1 MIGDAATWGSAA
13 LTRPYRPT
21 RRRYDGSA
29 SLGSLDVTGVGLGR
43 PAAIS
48 RGALGRRLHRLSIR
62 SRVLVLAG
70 ILLAMLIGTDLFA
83 GRALQRAETARGQQ
97 RRAGA
102 ALADNHEVRSAYA
115 DLRHRRAADAGEAGG
130 TVDPTIDPI
139 ATMARIMASL
149 DRLAEFDSAGAATLR
164 SQILAY
170 DDAAKLAQPSAT
182 SAAQERRRQVGKQL
196 DLLDGVLTK
205 AEGDA
210 RAALDRELEI
220 SAVHGLALGGIV
232 IGLIVT
238 TMILRSILGSLREVT
253 QALDD
258 LEHGHLE
265 TLLPQLGRGDLGA
278 IGRAVTRLRDL
289 QRERALAAD
298 ETARQERIRAEAIA
312 TLEIGFCLFGV
323 EDELLICN
331 PTFVKLHPGVE
342 TMIKPGLRFPEL
354 LRRSI
359 AVGLIDLAGM
369 TEESWIEQRIAR
381 RSMSS
386 GSTEMRLGDRWISIT
401 ERRTVDNVMVQVY
414 ADITTAKQRE
424 AELERARTD
433 AEDGNRI
440 KSEFMANMS
449 HELRTPLNAIIG
461 YSQMLQEDAA
471 DAGDASAAA
480 DLAKIESAGNHLLG
494 LINDVLDLSKIEA
507 GRMQANIETFDVAL
521 LAEDVRLMVKPLA
534 AANGNT
540 LTVTLEPGLGRIN
553 SDVTRLRQCLLNLL
567 GNACKFTSAGRVA
580 LDVRRSGAHLVFSV
594 SDTGIGMTPA
604 QSARLFEAFYQADS
618 STTRKYGGTGLG
630 LSITRGFAR
639 MLGGDVTVQSRTGEG
654 TVFTITLPLEPT
666 GQTQDDD
673 AEGAAPTVLAAGNDA
688 PAWAASPVMRGG

>member
-1 MIGDAATWGSAA
+1 M
-13 LTRPYRPT
+13 
-21 RRRYDGSA
+21 
-29 SLGSLDVTGVGLGR
+29 GR

-48 RGALGRRLHRLSIR
+48 RRVLGRRLHRLSIR

-70 ILLAMLIGTDLFA
+70 VLLAMLIGTDLFA

-115 DLRHRRAADAGEAGG
+115 DLRHRRAADAGEAGV
-130 TVDPTIDPI
+130 TADPTIDPI
-139 ATMARIMASL
+139 ATMARIMAAL

-170 DDAAKLAQPSAT
+170 DDAAKLAQPST
-182 SAAQERRRQVGKQL
+182 MSVAQERRRQVGKQL

-205 AEGDA
+205 AECNA
-210 RAALDRELEI
+210 RVALDRELEI
-220 SAVHGLALGGIV
+220 SAVHGLALGTIV

-238 TMILRSILGSLREVT
+238 AMILRSILGSLREVT

-265 TLLPQLGRGDLGA
+265 TLLPQIGRGDLGA

-323 EDELLICN
+323 KDELLICN
-331 PTFVKLHPGVE
+331 PTFVKLHPGME

-359 AVGLIDLAGM
+359 AAGLIDLAGM
-369 TEESWIEQRIAR
+369 TEESWIEQRMAR

-401 ERRTVDNVMVQVY
+401 ERRTVDNIMVEVY
-414 ADITTAKQRE
+414 ADITAAKQRE
-424 AELERARTD
+424 AELERARAD

-449 HELRTPLNAIIG
+449 HELRTPLNAVIG
-461 YSQMLQEDAA
+461 YSQMLQEDAV

-507 GRMQANIETFDVAL
+507 GRMQAHIETFDVAA
-521 LAEDVRLMVKPLA
+521 LAEDVRLMVEPLA

-540 LTVTLEPGLGRIN
+540 LTVTLEPGLGRID

-618 STTRKYGGTGLG
+618 STTRKHGGTGLG

-639 MLGGDVTVQSRTGEG
+639 MLGGDVTVQSRAGEG
-654 TVFTITLPLEPT
+654 TVFTMTLPLEPT
-666 GQTQDDD
+666 GQTQCDDT
-673 AEGAAPTVLAAGNDA
+673 EGAAPTVLAAGNDA
-688 PAWAASPVMRGG
+688 TAWVASPVMRGG

>member
-1 MIGDAATWGSAA
+1 MTDRASSAFLNAIGA
-13 LTRPYRPT
+13 
-21 RRRYDGSA
+21 
-29 SLGSLDVTGVGLGR
+29 GLGR
-43 PAAIS
+43 PAVGV
-48 RGALGRRLHRLSIR
+48 RLALGCRLSRLSIR

-70 ILLAMLIGTDLFA
+70 VLLAMLIGTDLFA
-83 GRALQRAETARGQQ
+83 GRALQRAETAREQQ

-115 DLRHRRAADAGEAGG
+115 DLRHRLAADAGEAGV
-130 TVDPTIDPI
+130 TADPTIDPV
-139 ATMARIMASL
+139 ATMARIMAAV
-149 DRLAEFDSAGAATLR
+149 DRLAGFDGAGAAMLR

-170 DDAAKLAQPSAT
+170 DAAAKLAQPSAM
-182 SAAQERRRQVGKQL
+182 SEAQEHRRQVGRQL

-210 RAALDRELEI
+210 RVTLDRELEI
-220 SAVHGLALGGIV
+220 SAVHGLAIGATV

-238 TMILRSILGSLREVT
+238 ALTLHSILGSLRKVT

-265 TLLPQLGRGDLGA
+265 TSLPQLGDGDLAA

-289 QRERALAAD
+289 QRERALAAT
-298 ETARQERIRAEAIA
+298 ETARKDRVQAEAIA

-323 EDELLICN
+323 RDELLICN
-331 PTFVKLHPGVE
+331 PAFVKLHPGLE
-342 TMIKPGLRFPEL
+342 TMIRPGLRFRES

-359 AVGLIDLAGM
+359 AAGLIDLADM
-369 TEESWIEQRIAR
+369 TEESWIEQRMAR
-381 RSMSS
+381 RSKSS

-401 ERRTVDNVMVQVY
+401 ERRTVDNIMVELY
-414 ADITTAKQRE
+414 ADITAAKQRE
-424 AELERARTD
+424 AELERARAD

-471 DAGDASAAA
+471 DAGDAPAVA

-507 GRMQANIETFDVAL
+507 GRMQAHIESLDVAA
-521 LAEDVRLMVKPLA
+521 LAEDVRLMVEPLA
-534 AANGNT
+534 VGNGNT
-540 LTVTLEPGLGRIN
+540 LTVTLETELGRID

-580 LDVRRSGAHLVFSV
+580 LDVRRSGAQLVFSV
-594 SDTGIGMTPA
+594 SDTGIGMTPM
-604 QSARLFEAFYQADS
+604 QSARLFETFYQADS
-618 STTRKYGGTGLG
+618 STTRKHGGTGLG

-639 MLGGDVTVQSRTGEG
+639 MLGGDVTVQSRAGVG
-654 TVFTITLPLEPT
+654 SVFTMTLPLEPT
-666 GQTQDDD
+666 GQMPGDVAWD
-673 AEGAAPTVLAAGNDA
+673 AAPTPHGAGDDAAPLAT
-688 PAWAASPVMRGG
+688 SPEMRQS

>member
-1 MIGDAATWGSAA
+1 M
-13 LTRPYRPT
+13 
-21 RRRYDGSA
+21 
-29 SLGSLDVTGVGLGR
+29 TGVGLCR
-43 PAAIS
+43 PAAS
-48 RGALGRRLHRLSIR
+48 PRLGLGRRLHRLSIR

-70 ILLAMLIGTDLFA
+70 VLLAMLIGTDLFA

-97 RRAGA
+97 RQAGA

-115 DLRHRRAADAGEAGG
+115 DLRHRRAADAGEAGV
-130 TVDPTIDPI
+130 TADPTIDPT
-139 ATMARIMASL
+139 ATMARIMAAL
-149 DRLAEFDSAGAATLR
+149 DRLAGFDSTGAATLR

-170 DDAAKLAQPSAT
+170 DDAAKLAQPSAM
-182 SAAQERRRQVGKQL
+182 SAAQERRRQVGTQL

-205 AEGDA
+205 AECDA
-210 RAALDRELEI
+210 RVALDRELEI
-220 SAVHGLALGGIV
+220 SAVHGLALGAIV

-238 TMILRSILGSLREVT
+238 AMILRSILGSLREVT

-323 EDELLICN
+323 KDELLICN
-331 PTFVKLHPGVE
+331 PTFVKLHPGME

-359 AVGLIDLAGM
+359 AAGLIDLAGM
-369 TEESWIEQRIAR
+369 TEESWIEQRMAR

-401 ERRTVDNVMVQVY
+401 ERRTVDNVMVEVY

-424 AELERARTD
+424 AELERARAD

-449 HELRTPLNAIIG
+449 HELRTPLNAVIG

-507 GRMQANIETFDVAL
+507 GRMQAHIETFDVAA
-521 LAEDVRLMVKPLA
+521 LAEDVRLMVEPLA

-540 LTVTLEPGLGRIN
+540 LTVTLEPGLGRID

-580 LDVRRSGAHLVFSV
+580 LDVRRSGAHLVFGV

-618 STTRKYGGTGLG
+618 STTRKHGGTGLG

-639 MLGGDVTVQSRTGEG
+639 MLGGDVTVQSRAGEG
-654 TVFTITLPLEPT
+654 TVFTMTLPLEPP
-666 GQTQDDD
+666 GQMQDDD
-673 AEGAAPTVLAAGNDA
+673 PQGAAPTVLAAGNDA
-688 PAWAASPVMRGG
+688 TAWAASPVMRGS